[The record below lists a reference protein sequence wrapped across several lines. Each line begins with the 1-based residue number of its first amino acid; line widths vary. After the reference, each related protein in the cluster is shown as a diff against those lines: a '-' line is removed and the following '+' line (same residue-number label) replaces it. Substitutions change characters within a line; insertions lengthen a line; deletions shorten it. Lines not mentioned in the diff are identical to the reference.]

1 MKKNAKILS
10 VTLALVLALMAVAIP
25 ASAAVPTPTVK
36 ADVVA
41 EYQGKT
47 SGGYDYYKFSVYIDS
62 TLSLNGI
69 QCNVSWDGNAWT
81 LLRANNKNDATAFNA
96 QVMDR
101 TDPKNVLYKYTDYYD
116 EYGLDGSGNGQ
127 WDCDAIGDGYA
138 YLAADGAAPSIAN
151 ISDTNLGATLV
162 DAGYEG
168 AYMAWAVPFTDSYL
182 NISGGTVN
190 QANSPD
196 SGRVMVMSWYM
207 RLNDGVAPGR
217 YEVGFNA
224 AQAYRLTAQYNYYDA
239 IASRDIGLDM
249 GDIPADSVTYTNAII
264 DVGTEGPAVAKSKAE
279 LKFTLTS
286 PTTVADPFTLRVTSV
301 ITDADW
307 DAYFANTAVAD
318 ATTNAIQRL
327 GFVAYRGTDGFD
339 MDTAKAVAQG
349 TATEGY
355 DVAWTDYIQKTS
367 DTADAYFGARLEIT
381 SVDTRTDV
389 TYVGVVE
396 YLDANNQTAYAFYD
410 AEQEA
415 LLDQNYTTY
424 VQQYVDTYGS
434 DYVA

>member
-1 MKKNAKILS
+1 MKKTVKILS
-10 VTLALVLALMAVAIP
+10 IFLALVLTLTAFMIP
-25 ASAAVPTPTVK
+25 AAAENAAGASFRMELTPVVGETDTNGVKSEDAGIYKLTMYLTATEKIAGIVLDMNYDESIFVPVDYNMGQIVYEYTCDDTYKNAYYNLLGSLGDTQAYGPTGEPVASRPLYYGGSHAMASKTIKVERKAQGVISFSYQIGNATLMPGKETDEPIVEVYLKLQSGADPNGAKFSFGDGETVLSNGLVSSKSVAYDTSPTLGKFFMTHGSHAQNILDLTSIPTP
-36 ADVVA
+36 
-41 EYQGKT
+41 
-47 SGGYDYYKFSVYIDS
+47 DY
-62 TLSLNGI
+62 T
-69 QCNVSWDGNAWT
+69 
-81 LLRANNKNDATAFNA
+81 
-96 QVMDR
+96 
-101 TDPKNVLYKYTDYYD
+101 YT
-116 EYGLDGSGNGQ
+116 
-127 WDCDAIGDGYA
+127 
-138 YLAADGAAPSIAN
+138 AAP
-151 ISDTNLGATLV
+151 V
-162 DAGYEG
+162 
-168 AYMAWAVPFTDSYL
+168 
-182 NISGGTVN
+182 
-190 QANSPD
+190 
-196 SGRVMVMSWYM
+196 
-207 RLNDGVAPGR
+207 
-217 YEVGFNA
+217 
-224 AQAYRLTAQYNYYDA
+224 
-239 IASRDIGLDM
+239 
-249 GDIPADSVTYTNAII
+249 VT
-264 DVGTEGPAVAKSKAE
+264 GPTVAKSKAE

-318 ATTNAIQRL
+318 ATTDAIQRL
-327 GFVAYRGTDGFD
+327 GFVAYRGTEGFD